1 MAEVLV
7 FYRVYVSLV
16 MIMKVSSLIQLMK
29 LWKLKF
35 LMEKV

>member
-29 LWKLKF
+29 L
-35 LMEKV
+35 